1 MRSVIL
7 AVGSELLGTDRLDTN
22 SLRLTEV
29 LRAHGVNLFR
39 KAALPDQEEVVAREV
54 ERALA
59 DADLVLITGGLGPT
73 ADDITREA
81 VARALGLELA
91 LDEGVLASIGRR
103 FSRMGMAMPATNR
116 KQAEVLEGAVLLR
129 NARGT
134 APGQRLS
141 AGAGTLF
148 LFPGVPNEL
157 EGMIAGEL
165 VPWLAERAEP
175 GSAVETLTLRVSC
188 LPESE
193 LERRILPV
201 YEEFGREDISV
212 LAALGDVRVRVS
224 ATGSAAQ
231 RRERL
236 SAAGARLRELIG
248 DAVYAE
254 GGAEAEADSLEGAV
268 GRELQRR
275 AETVGVA
282 ESCTGGLICERLT
295 RVAGS
300 SGWVQ
305 GGVVAYSNEL
315 KRGLLGVDE
324 AAITEHGAVSEVVA
338 RSLAEGAC
346 RALGSDWG
354 VGVTGVA
361 GPGGG
366 SAEKPVGTVHLALA
380 SHGAT
385 VSALRVRLPGDR
397 DRVRQGAS
405 QVALEML
412 RRALLGLPA
421 LRQL

>member
-1 MRSVIL
+1 
-7 AVGSELLGTDRLDTN
+7 
-22 SLRLTEV
+22 
-29 LRAHGVNLFR
+29 
-39 KAALPDQEEVVAREV
+39 
-54 ERALA
+54 
-59 DADLVLITGGLGPT
+59 
-73 ADDITREA
+73 
-81 VARALGLELA
+81 
-91 LDEGVLASIGRR
+91 
-103 FSRMGMAMPATNR
+103 
-116 KQAEVLEGAVLLR
+116 
-129 NARGT
+129 
-134 APGQRLS
+134 
-141 AGAGTLF
+141 
-148 LFPGVPNEL
+148 
-157 EGMIAGEL
+157 
-165 VPWLAERAEP
+165 
-175 GSAVETLTLRVSC
+175 
-188 LPESE
+188 
-193 LERRILPV
+193 
-201 YEEFGREDISV
+201 
-212 LAALGDVRVRVS
+212 
-224 ATGSAAQ
+224 
-231 RRERL
+231 
-236 SAAGARLRELIG
+236 LRELIG